1 MKKILLIIVLFGF
14 IVGYSQEP
22 NKVIV
27 DPQLKKKVLIGK
39 CDREGLKSDVFKE
52 HFNEGYASYQ
62 PDEKTIKQLKRLKK
76 GIQVV
81 VVMASWCH
89 DSKEQVP
96 RFYKILD
103 EIKFNGQH
111 IELIA
116 VDRAKTGGDFDVTS
130 LDINRV
136 PTFIFYKGGRE
147 LGRIVESPSGSLE
160 KDMLLIFMQG
170 S

>member
-1 MKKILLIIVLFGF
+1 MKKLFLILVLFGF
-14 IVGYSQEP
+14 IAAYSQEP

-39 CDREGLKSDVFKE
+39 CDREGLKTDVFEE
-52 HFNEGYASYQ
+52 HFAEGYASYH

-76 GIQVV
+76 GVQIV
-81 VVMASWCH
+81 VVMASWCS
-89 DSKEQVP
+89 DSQEQVP
-96 RFYKILD
+96 HFYKVLD
-103 EIKFNGQH
+103 EIKFDEDH

-116 VDRAKTGGDFDVTS
+116 VDRNKTGGDFDVS
-130 LDINRV
+130 GLDIKRV
-136 PTFIFYKGGRE
+136 PTFVFYKEGRE